1 LPSLHPTAAETMLE
15 GTPGT
20 PFEGEVVVRRRRW
33 ASDESG
39 FAVVDAERDGDE
51 IVLIGTIAHLEERER
66 VRVSGVWQDDR
77 RFGLQVKVAT
87 AEPLAPR
94 RRRGADL
101 LPQAR
106 QARRRRSRRAAGGPL
121 RRRRAR
127 RDRPR
132 SARRLPR
139 RRMAE
144 STGMDATT
152 IHSALGWVSGHGP
165 TVDAL
170 RGDLLIVDETSMANL
185 ELLVTL
191 RRSTRS
197 SRS

>member
-1 LPSLHPTAAETMLE
+1 MLE

-87 AEPLAPR
+87 AEPLAPAGDAALISYLR
-94 RRRGADL
+94 RVKHVGGGRAARLVDRYGDDVLDAIDRDPHGAFRAGGWPSRPAWTRR
-101 LPQAR
+101 PST
-106 QARRRRSRRAAGGPL
+106 RRSAGCRA
-121 RRRRAR
+121 
-127 RDRPR
+127 
-132 SARRLPR
+132 
-139 RRMAE
+139 
-144 STGMDATT
+144 TG
-152 IHSALGWVSGHGP
+152 
-165 TVDAL
+165 
-170 RGDLLIVDETSMANL
+170 
-185 ELLVTL
+185 

-197 SRS
+197 GATC